1 MRFSFMSIAG
11 LAAMISVVPALALAA
26 EQSLGQREFQSRCA
40 MCHGVA
46 GKGDGWLSTYLTQRT
61 PSLTQLRKNNKG
73 VFPFESLTRVIDG
86 RAFVKLHG
94 PREMPAW
101 GTIYSTELQRE
112 YESQFGLPYA
122 DERIVRARIRALVDY
137 ISQLQE

>member
-11 LAAMISVVPALALAA
+11 LAAMISAVPSLALAA

-94 PREMPAW
+94 PREMPA
-101 GTIYSTELQRE
+101 
-112 YESQFGLPYA
+112 
-122 DERIVRARIRALVDY
+122 
-137 ISQLQE
+137 